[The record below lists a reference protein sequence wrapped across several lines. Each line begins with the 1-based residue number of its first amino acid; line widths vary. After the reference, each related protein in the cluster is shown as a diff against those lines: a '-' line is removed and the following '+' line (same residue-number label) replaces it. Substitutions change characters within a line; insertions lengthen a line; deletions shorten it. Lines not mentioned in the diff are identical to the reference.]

1 MNKIFKYCLIIV
13 SLISCDTTLAQPLVI
28 AHRGSSAYTPEN
40 TLAAFK
46 KALESGVDAL
56 ELDLRQTSDSVL
68 VVLHD
73 ADVERTTNGAGN
85 VKNFTFE
92 ELQKLDAGSWFDKK
106 FSDEKI
112 PSLREVIDLLDDSTL
127 IIIELKEGNETYPGI
142 EEQVVQLV
150 KQNNIESQTILKSFD
165 PNVLKRLRSI
175 EPDISLLY
183 VYALRIPWLGMI
195 IDRGVTFDSVYD
207 LDVEYLQPHRFFLS
221 QSFVSDAQS
230 KGFKIISW
238 GVNSTE
244 AINESLDFG
253 VDGIETDYPDKGLKI
268 IKERK
273 NGSGSD

>member
-1 MNKIFKYCLIIV
+1 MNKIFTYCLIIF
-13 SLISCDTTLAQPLVI
+13 SCLGCECALAQPLIV
-28 AHRGSSAYTPEN
+28 AHRGASAYAPEN
-40 TLAAFK
+40 TIAAFK
-46 KALESGVDAL
+46 KALELGADAL

-73 ADVERTTNGAGN
+73 TDVERTTNGKGN
-85 VKNFTFE
+85 VKYFSFE

-142 EEQVVQLV
+142 EERVVELV
-150 KQNNIESQTILKSFD
+150 NQNNIESQTILKSFD
-165 PNVLKRLRSI
+165 PNVLKRLRI
-175 EPDISLLY
+175 LEPDIPLLY

-221 QSFVSDAQS
+221 QSFVNDAQS
-230 KGFKIISW
+230 KSFKIISW

-244 AINESLDFG
+244 AINESFDFG
-253 VDGIETDYPDKGLKI
+253 VDGIETDYPDKVLGI
-268 IKERK
+268 INEIR
-273 NGSGSD
+273 NGSDSE

>member
-1 MNKIFKYCLIIV
+1 MNKIFTYCLIIV
-13 SLISCDTTLAQPLVI
+13 SYLCWDSILAQPLVI
-28 AHRGSSAYTPEN
+28 AHRGASAYAPEN
-40 TLAAFK
+40 TIAAFR
-46 KALESGVDAL
+46 KALELGADAL

-73 ADVERTTNGAGN
+73 PDVERTTNGKGN
-85 VKNFTFE
+85 VKYFSFE

-106 FSDEKI
+106 FSNERI

-142 EEQVVQLV
+142 EEQVVQIV

-165 PNVLKRLRSI
+165 PNVLNRLRI
-175 EPDISLLY
+175 LEPDIPLLY

-221 QSFVSDAQS
+221 QSFVNDAQS

-253 VDGIETDYPDKGLKI
+253 VDGIETDYTDKLLEI
-268 IKERK
+268 I
-273 NGSGSD
+273 NGRRNESESE

>member
-1 MNKIFKYCLIIV
+1 MI
-13 SLISCDTTLAQPLVI
+13 I
-28 AHRGSSAYTPEN
+28 AHRGASAYAPEN
-40 TLAAFK
+40 TIAAFK
-46 KALESGVDAL
+46 KAMVLGADVL

-73 ADVERTTNGAGN
+73 SDVKRTTNGTGD

-106 FSDEKI
+106 YSDEKI
-112 PSLREVIDLLDDSTL
+112 ASLQEVIDLLDDSTL

-142 EEQVVQLV
+142 EEQVVRLV

-165 PNVLKRLRSI
+165 PNVLKRLRI
-175 EPDISLLY
+175 LEPDIPLLY

-207 LDVEYLQPHRFFLS
+207 LDVEYLQPHLFFLS
-221 QSFVSDAQS
+221 QSFVNDAQS

-253 VDGIETDYPDKGLKI
+253 VDGIETDYPDKVLGI
-268 IKERK
+268 INERR
-273 NGSGSD
+273 NESESE

>member
-1 MNKIFKYCLIIV
+1 MELG
-13 SLISCDTTLAQPLVI
+13 A
-28 AHRGSSAYTPEN
+28 
-40 TLAAFK
+40 
-46 KALESGVDAL
+46 DAI
-56 ELDLRQTSDSVL
+56 ELDLRQTADSVL

-73 ADVERTTNGAGN
+73 SDVERTTNGKGN
-85 VKNFTFE
+85 LKNFSFE
-92 ELQKLDAGSWFDKK
+92 ELQKLDAGSWYDKK

-165 PNVLKRLRSI
+165 PNVLKRLRI
-175 EPDISLLY
+175 LEPDIPLLY

-221 QSFVSDAQS
+221 ESFVKDAQA

-244 AINESLDFG
+244 SINESIDYG
-253 VDGIETDYPDKGLKI
+253 VNGIETDYPDKVLKHVN
-268 IKERK
+268 ENR
-273 NGSGSD
+273 